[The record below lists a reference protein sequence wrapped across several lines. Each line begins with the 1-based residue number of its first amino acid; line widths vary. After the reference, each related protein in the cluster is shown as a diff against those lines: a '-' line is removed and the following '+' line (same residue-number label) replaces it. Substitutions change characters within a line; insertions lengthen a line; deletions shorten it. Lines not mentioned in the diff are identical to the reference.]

1 MKTIKTLVDYT
12 KSKKKHQLEKKDYF
26 YIEPIKDIEEYIRNK
41 KSVAGIGLALDFISS
56 WFHYNYIYSFL
67 TTTDSAT
74 TDLSSLAKSTLLG
87 IEANNWDFFLGKNH
101 EKYYSAI
108 PFQNAIKHLSQAL
121 LLGWDTLA
129 INYGKLLINMLYGK
143 QYKGWHSAYKHAWFM
158 LEIFCKWQGI
168 ELDYSRLNYPEDM
181 KVYAQALQYWDT
193 NDNELLSKLVN
204 ELVDFHIAESDEY
217 ERKNHIPDFS
227 SADYFIFPVEIL
239 LWLNIRE
246 RMNFAKYIPNND
258 LLKMSINNWQI
269 QKVAIPVIEV
279 VEKAKTKLLSEY
291 PNTRFDL

>member
-12 KSKKKHQLEKKDYF
+12 KSKKKYQLEKKDYF
-26 YIEPIKDIEEYIRNK
+26 YIEPIKDIEEYIRNE

-67 TTTDSAT
+67 TTTDSAAN
-74 TDLSSLAKSTLLG
+74 DLSSLAKSTLLG

-108 PFQNAIKHLSQAL
+108 PFQNAIKHFSQAL

-129 INYGKLLINMLYGK
+129 VNYGKLLIKMLYGK

-168 ELDYSRLNYPEDM
+168 ELDYSRLNYPKDM
-181 KVYAQALQYWDT
+181 NVYAKALQNWDT
-193 NDNELLSKLVN
+193 NDEVVLSNLVN
-204 ELVDFHIAESDEY
+204 DLAEFHISASDES
-217 ERKNHIPDFS
+217 EKANNIPDFPS
-227 SADYFIFPVEIL
+227 SDYFIYPVEIL
-239 LWLNIRE
+239 LWLNIRN
-246 RMNFAKYIPNND
+246 RMGLAEYAGDNALIN
-258 LLKMSINNWQI
+258 LSVNNWHTQE
-269 QKVAIPVIEV
+269 VEIPTIELV
-279 VEKAKTKLLSEY
+279 NPAKAKLRTEY
-291 PNTRFDL
+291 PDTEFYL